1 MSTIK
6 NKRRPGRPPKNLIIP
21 KNTVKESVEKKQ
33 TEEQLILYL
42 PNFDDE
48 NTTDKNTTDKNNFGS
63 LSDSDNLTDN
73 NTENNTENTK
83 LKYLTDKNTS
93 DKNTSD
99 KNNSDEES
107 IKSDVSNLKNNTI
120 DKLINEL
127 HKKDAII
134 INLKSKLKDKNFHN
148 ENNIAITKENKKKLL
163 NIGLISINNNK
174 LQICE
179 KTDIAC
185 WWCAYNFDTSPLFLP
200 DHYKNNIYYVFGNF
214 CGFSCVLAYNENLDD
229 YRKSVRSVLIKQLYR
244 EIFQNDIMLIKPSG
258 PRELLKKF
266 GGPLDISQYRDPNN
280 ICIKT
285 FKMSIPPMIPLI
297 SDFEEINFD
306 K

>member
-1 MSTIK
+1 MATIK
-6 NKRRPGRPPKNLIIP
+6 NKRRPGRPPKNLMIP

-48 NTTDKNTTDKNNFGS
+48 NTTDKNNFGS
-63 LSDSDNLTDN
+63 LSDSDDLTDN
-73 NTENNTENTK
+73 NNTENSK
-83 LKYLTDKNTS
+83 LKYLT
-93 DKNTSD
+93 D

-134 INLKSKLKDKNFHN
+134 LNLKSKLKDKNFHN

-185 WWCAYNFDTSPLFLP
+185 WWCTYNFDTCPLFLP

-214 CGFSCVLAYNENLDD
+214 CGFSCILAYNENLDD

-244 EIFQNDIMLIKPSG
+244 DIFQNDIMLIKPSG

-285 FKMSIPPMIPLI
+285 FKMSIPPMVPLI

>member
-1 MSTIK
+1 MATIK
-6 NKRRPGRPPKNLIIP
+6 NKRRPGRPPKNLVIP

-48 NTTDKNTTDKNNFGS
+48 NTTDKNNFGS
-63 LSDSDNLTDN
+63 LSDSDDLTDN
-73 NTENNTENTK
+73 NTDNTK
-83 LKYLTDKNTS
+83 LKYLTDKN
-93 DKNTSD
+93 NSD

-185 WWCAYNFDTSPLFLP
+185 WWCTYNFDTSPLFLP

-214 CGFSCVLAYNENLDD
+214 CGFSCILAYNENLDD

-266 GGPLDISQYRDPNN
+266 GGPLDISQYIDPNN

-285 FKMSIPPMIPLI
+285 FKMSIPPMVPLI

>member
-1 MSTIK
+1 MTTIK
-6 NKRRPGRPPKNLIIP
+6 NKRRPGRPPKNLVIP

-48 NTTDKNTTDKNNFGS
+48 NTTDKNNFGS
-63 LSDSDNLTDN
+63 LSDSDDLTN
-73 NTENNTENTK
+73 NNAENTK
-83 LKYLTDKNTS
+83 LKYLTDKNT
-93 DKNTSD
+93 TD

-107 IKSDVSNLKNNTI
+107 IKSDVSNLKTNTI

-127 HKKDAII
+127 HKKDSII

-148 ENNIAITKENKKKLL
+148 ENNITITKENKKKLL

-185 WWCAYNFDTSPLFLP
+185 WWCTYNFDTSPLFLP
-200 DHYKNNIYYVFGNF
+200 DRYKNNIYYVFGNF
-214 CGFSCVLAYNENLDD
+214 CGFSCILAYNENLDD

-244 EIFQNDIMLIKPSG
+244 DIFQNDIMLIKPSG

-285 FKMSIPPMIPLI
+285 FKMSIPPMVPLI

>member
-1 MSTIK
+1 MATIK
-6 NKRRPGRPPKNLIIP
+6 NKRRPGRPPKNLVIP
-21 KNTVKESVEKKQ
+21 KNTVKEPVEKKQ

-48 NTTDKNTTDKNNFGS
+48 NTTDKNNFGS
-63 LSDSDNLTDN
+63 LSDSDDLTDN
-73 NTENNTENTK
+73 NTENTK
-83 LKYLTDKNTS
+83 FKYLT
-93 DKNTSD
+93 D

-127 HKKDAII
+127 HKKDATI

-148 ENNIAITKENKKKLL
+148 DNNIAITKENKKKLL

-185 WWCAYNFDTSPLFLP
+185 WWCTYNFETCPLFLP

-214 CGFSCVLAYNENLDD
+214 CGFSCILAYNENLDD
-229 YRKSVRSVLIKQLYR
+229 YRKSVRNVLIKQLYR
-244 EIFQNDIMLIKPSG
+244 DIFQNDVMLIKPSG

-285 FKMSIPPMIPLI
+285 FKMSIPPMVPLI

>member
-1 MSTIK
+1 MATIK
-6 NKRRPGRPPKNLIIP
+6 NKRRPGRPPKNLVIP

-48 NTTDKNTTDKNNFGS
+48 NTTDKNNFGS
-63 LSDSDNLTDN
+63 LSDSDDLTDN
-73 NTENNTENTK
+73 NTDNTK
-83 LKYLTDKNTS
+83 LKYLT
-93 DKNTSD
+93 D

-185 WWCAYNFDTSPLFLP
+185 WWCTYNFDTSPLFLP

-214 CGFSCVLAYNENLDD
+214 CGFSCILAYNENLDD

-285 FKMSIPPMIPLI
+285 FKMSIPPMVPLI

>member
-1 MSTIK
+1 MATIK
-6 NKRRPGRPPKNLIIP
+6 NKRRPGRPPKNLVIP
-21 KNTVKESVEKKQ
+21 KNTVKEPVEKKQ

-48 NTTDKNTTDKNNFGS
+48 NTTDKNNFGS
-63 LSDSDNLTDN
+63 LSDSDDLTDN
-73 NTENNTENTK
+73 NTENTK
-83 LKYLTDKNTS
+83 FKYLTDKN
-93 DKNTSD
+93 NSD

-185 WWCAYNFDTSPLFLP
+185 WWCTYNFDTSPLFLP

-214 CGFSCVLAYNENLDD
+214 CGFSCILAYNENLDD

-285 FKMSIPPMIPLI
+285 FKMSIPPMVPLI

>member
-1 MSTIK
+1 MATIK
-6 NKRRPGRPPKNLIIP
+6 NKRRPGRPPKNLVIP

-48 NTTDKNTTDKNNFGS
+48 NTTDKNNFGS
-63 LSDSDNLTDN
+63 LSDSDDLTDN
-73 NTENNTENTK
+73 NTDNTK
-83 LKYLTDKNTS
+83 LKYLTDKN
-93 DKNTSD
+93 NSD

-185 WWCAYNFDTSPLFLP
+185 WWCTYNFDTSPLFLP

-214 CGFSCVLAYNENLDD
+214 CGFSCILAYNENLDD

-285 FKMSIPPMIPLI
+285 FKMSIPPMVPLI